1 MYGKPTRNRL
11 RHCFSVER
19 CEPRQMLSVV
29 PVAAAQAEFVGQ
41 TFEVRLISGTIISV
55 DLPSTFNRVSGVAAG
70 NGPSIGGY
78 IALIPDS
85 AGNAI
90 TTRNAFGSLYVVP
103 DFAAVPA
110 GRTEVFSNWNDG
122 YMPWQATL
130 VPVLDPILPQQSS
143 LLLLHLPASGPVF
156 APVSISFSTSIGAA
170 VPVFAPFAGSTATT
184 VPSSTTNGVGDV
196 ASPRWLSATFSPAEQ
211 HRLDTSTADVPSKA
225 GLVIR
230 DSQSRLALEPTR
242 LTAQTFCVVA
252 SAQLSTQTDGS
263 ERAVKSATG
272 QPENRADKVQFRS
285 QPQGQLR
292 KAEARLGPTL
302 PSPLAA
308 VNDAAILA
316 WVSLPQSLQHS
327 SIAAVRDQAPNL
339 VTQESDNEGGQ
350 ELAAADSQPWQ
361 VAAQFLNERNRLI
374 GTVLTT
380 VAIQSLW
387 SYGNNDA
394 QETQPPRVPRE
405 RVRKH
410 LILSLDRK

>member
-1 MYGKPTRNRL
+1 
-11 RHCFSVER
+11 
-19 CEPRQMLSVV
+19 
-29 PVAAAQAEFVGQ
+29 
-41 TFEVRLISGTIISV
+41 
-55 DLPSTFNRVSGVAAG
+55 VSDVAAG
-70 NGPSIGGY
+70 NGPSVGGY
-78 IALIPDS
+78 ITLIPDI
-85 AGNAI
+85 AGNGI
-90 TTRNAFGSLYVVP
+90 TTTNAFGSLYVVP

-110 GRTEVFSNWNDG
+110 GRTGVFSNWNDG

-143 LLLLHLPASGPVF
+143 LLPLHLPASGPVF

-170 VPVFAPFAGSTATT
+170 VPVFALFAGSTATT
-184 VPSSTTNGVGDV
+184 VPISTTNSVGDLT
-196 ASPRWLSATFSPAEQ
+196 SPRWLSATFSPTEQ
-211 HRLDTSTADVPSKA
+211 HRLDTSTPDMPSEA
-225 GLVIR
+225 AFVTR

-242 LTAQTFCVVA
+242 LASQTFCVVA

-272 QPENRADKVQFRS
+272 QPENRADKVQFQS
-285 QPQGQLR
+285 QPQRQIQ
-292 KAEARLGPTL
+292 KAQARLGSTL

-308 VNDAAILA
+308 VHDAAILA
-316 WVSLPQSLQHS
+316 WIPLPKSLQYL

-339 VTQESDNEGGQ
+339 VTQEADNEGGQ
-350 ELAAADSQPWQ
+350 ELAGVDSQPWQ
-361 VAAQFLNERNRLI
+361 VAAQFLNERKRLI
-374 GTVLTT
+374 GAVLAT